1 MNLAQVKAE
10 SVQGFLISL
19 YGSFA
24 FQLNPHIVEE
34 ILDIDKK
41 HFCRLILRHTLH
53 LSLPQAGGVYPDT
66 PGTAVK
72 LCGDS
77 TGYT

>member
-1 MNLAQVKAE
+1 MVHVKTK

-19 YGSFA
+19 YGSFT

-34 ILDIDKK
+34 VLNVDEK
-41 HFCRLILRHTLH
+41 HFFNLILRHTLH
-53 LSLPQAGGVYPDT
+53 LFLPQADEVYLDT
-66 PGTAVK
+66 PETAVK
-72 LCGDS
+72 LCEDN